1 VLHRIIFTGFMLSV
15 LVVSPDPAVPGG
27 VSVFIECM
35 KRHVERSRI
44 DSFFVGSSG
53 RGDEGMVKTLMR
65 LVTAPVQLAQR
76 VRQRKIDVVHLNPSF
91 DAKALIRDGLLVLAL
106 RAVGFSRIL
115 FYIHGWDGGL
125 CRRIQRT
132 PLLRLLTAWVL
143 NKCAL
148 ITVLG
153 DDFGKGLVSFGI
165 DPERIAVTRT
175 MFEGAELTVIDNLP
189 PKTARPYILFMSRFD
204 REKGGREL
212 MQAFANLAADYP
224 ALDLVMAGDGEDA
237 GALRALAPS
246 LEISG
251 RVMFTGYIGGAEKWR
266 ALRDCAIFALPTYYR
281 SEGMPVAVLEAMG
294 AGKPLL
300 VGSAGALRS
309 LVAEPDNGIIL
320 DDVTAHTIEAGLR
333 RLLDDPA
340 FAAKAGQHNRETAWA
355 MFNAPVVTAAIE
367 NFYEKVAAC

>member
-1 VLHRIIFTGFMLSV
+1 
-15 LVVSPDPAVPGG
+15 
-27 VSVFIECM
+27 
-35 KRHVERSRI
+35 
-44 DSFFVGSSG
+44 
-53 RGDEGMVKTLMR
+53 MVKTLMR

-76 VRQRKIDVVHLNPSF
+76 VGQQKVDVVHLNPSF

-153 DDFGKGLVSFGI
+153 DDFRKGLVSLGV
-165 DPERIAVTRT
+165 DPDRIAVTRT
-175 MFEGAELTVIDNLP
+175 MFEGAELTAIDNLP
-189 PKTARPYILFMSRFD
+189 PKTSRPYILFMSRFD

-246 LEISG
+246 LELSG